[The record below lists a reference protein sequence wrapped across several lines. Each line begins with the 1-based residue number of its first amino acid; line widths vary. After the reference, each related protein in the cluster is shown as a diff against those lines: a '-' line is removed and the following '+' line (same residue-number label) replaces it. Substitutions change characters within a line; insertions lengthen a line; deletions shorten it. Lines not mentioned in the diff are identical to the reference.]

1 MSTLLKRLQTRLV
14 LSGALLLGSAQA
26 APLEQLHL
34 FVPGPAGSGWD
45 TKAYAVG
52 DALLAT
58 GLAQQVVYDRWEGA
72 GGWRGLQ
79 KFLAD
84 DSLKNALMVQSSP
97 LIYRPLTGTYLK
109 GFRELAPL
117 VVLSNEAE
125 AVVVASHSPYQNIQQ
140 LVAALNANPMRHPV
154 ILGAS
159 KGSIDHF
166 AAAMILKKAGV
177 TQPKNLRFT
186 FRRSDEEAVQALQS
200 GFEGIVLF
208 TGLGGLGE
216 ALASGEVRLLAVSTA
231 QRIPGFDAPTLREQG
246 VDLVFNNWRGF
257 FARADL
263 PADQRQTYTR
273 ALLQLSQ
280 TAHWHATLARH
291 GWSPLVLS
299 GDELLRFLE
308 EEESKF
314 AAILQDIDLL

>member
-1 MSTLLKRLQTRLV
+1 MFSQLKPLQACLALTC
-14 LSGALLLGSAQA
+14 ALLLGAAQA
-26 APLEQLHL
+26 APVEQLRL
-34 FVPGPAGSGWD
+34 FIPGPAGGGWD

-58 GLAQQVVYDRWEGA
+58 GLARQVVYDRWEGA
-72 GGWRGLQ
+72 GGWRGYQ
-79 KFLAD
+79 KFIAD
-84 DSLKNALMVQSSP
+84 ENLKDALMVQSSP
-97 LIYRPLTGTYLK
+97 LVYRPLTGTYLQ
-109 GFRELAPL
+109 GFRDLAPL

-125 AVVVASHSPYQNIQQ
+125 AVVVASHSPYQTIQQ
-140 LVAALNANPMRHPV
+140 LVAALNANPMRHPIV
-154 ILGAS
+154 LGAS

-186 FRRSDEEAVQALQS
+186 FRRSDEEAVQALMS

-231 QRIPGFDAPTLREQG
+231 QRIPGFDAPTLKEQG

-257 FARADL
+257 FARPDL
-263 PADQRQTYTR
+263 PEAQRRAYTEV
-273 ALLQLSQ
+273 LLQLSRS
-280 TAHWHATLARH
+280 AHWQATLARH
-291 GWSPLVLS
+291 GWTPLVLS
-299 GDELLRFLE
+299 GAELQRFLE

-314 AAILQDIDLL
+314 AAILEDIDLL